1 MRSAARTVS
10 LVSAFLLLAS
20 AQEPKKCSAPPEYP
34 HTRLDAR
41 FSGKLKFG
49 SGEKVYYDCAE
60 DFTPSRGFRAVQCVN
75 GKWSKLTLKCEKV
88 SCGNAG
94 ELLNGEFHYEGN
106 SLIGEKVYAVCDEGY
121 TLKGLSYMICK
132 KSGWTGDFPSCEEGE
147 VTCSTPAVANSVS
160 GGGAA
165 SVRRVGDNVTFTCS
179 EGFQLEGAQEIT
191 CGPGGQ
197 WQPQPPQ
204 CLPSPDT
211 LPDTEGGC
219 RVPAAVG
226 SSNAHLADKYF
237 TVTSFASGDSVHYV
251 CDVGYVQAGGSRYR
265 RCNEGKWTPLLLR
278 CERKPCGSAGE
289 IVNGQFTYTGVEFG
303 DTATAVCDEGH
314 RLVGHA
320 TRRCLSQ
327 GWDRRVPACEAVECE
342 APPEVTN
349 AEMEGH
355 QETPHTY
362 RSVIRYRCRVGT
374 LHGPREI
381 WCTEDGTWSAA
392 PPTCKEIT
400 CPSPRAPGVFWAGVR
415 KERYQY
421 RDTIITHCYPG
432 YAATGPNVITCGSDG
447 RWSPRLPS
455 CTRTARRNYWR
466 H

>member
-211 LPDTEGGC
+211 LPDTEG
-219 RVPAAVG
+219 
-226 SSNAHLADKYF
+226 
-237 TVTSFASGDSVHYV
+237 
-251 CDVGYVQAGGSRYR
+251 
-265 RCNEGKWTPLLLR
+265 
-278 CERKPCGSAGE
+278 KPCGSAGE

>member
-1 MRSAARTVS
+1 MGSAARTVS
-10 LVSAFLLLAS
+10 LILAFLLLAS

-49 SGEKVYYDCAE
+49 SGEKVYYNCAE
-60 DFTPSRGFRAVQCVN
+60 DFTPSRGFRAVQCVD
-75 GKWSKLTLKCEKV
+75 GKWTKLTLKCEKK

-94 ELLNGEFHYEGN
+94 DLLNGEFHYEGN
-106 SLIGEKVYAVCDEGY
+106 SLIGEKVYATCDKGY
-121 TLKGLSYMICK
+121 TLKGLNYMICK

-147 VTCSTPAVANSVS
+147 VTCSTPVVANAVS

-165 SVRRVGDNVTFTCS
+165 SVRRVGDNVTFACS
-179 EGFQLEGAQEIT
+179 EGFQLDGAQEIT

-204 CLPSPDT
+204 CLPSPDM
-211 LPDTEGGC
+211 LPDTEG
-219 RVPAAVG
+219 
-226 SSNAHLADKYF
+226 
-237 TVTSFASGDSVHYV
+237 
-251 CDVGYVQAGGSRYR
+251 
-265 RCNEGKWTPLLLR
+265 
-278 CERKPCGSAGE
+278 KPCGSAGE
-289 IVNGQFTYTGVEFG
+289 ITNGQFTYTGVEFG

-320 TRRCLSQ
+320 TRRCLSK
-327 GWDRRVPACEAVECE
+327 GWDGRVPACEAVDCE
-342 APPEVTN
+342 APPEVRN
-349 AEMEGH
+349 AEMEGR

-362 RSVIRYRCRVGT
+362 RSVVRYRCRVGT
-374 LHGPREI
+374 LHGPKEI

-400 CPSPRAPGVFWAGVR
+400 CPSPKAPGVFWGGVR

-432 YAATGPNVITCGSDG
+432 YTSTGPNIITCGSDG

-455 CTRTARRNYWR
+455 CTRAARRTYWR
-466 H
+466 R